1 MKRVELRVRRLVVH
15 GKERFDAEAF
25 GDALRSE
32 VGHRIREGSSVS
44 SEVHAEGAPPQRR
57 IATSAGLAGEAA
69 RSVAGG
75 LFK

>member
-1 MKRVELRVRRLVVH
+1 MKRVELRVRRLVVS

-25 GDALRSE
+25 CDALRSE
-32 VGHRIREGSSVS
+32 IGQRIREGSRVS

-57 IATSAGLAGEAA
+57 VPTSAGLAGEAA
-69 RSVAGG
+69 RSVVGR